1 MSLGIRSRTKR
12 PAYEETSE
20 HFQVRV
26 ALPWS
31 AEKPNVP
38 LSSPALATR
47 VRPCTQTL
55 NTGTSEA
62 SVMWEDRDRVDFS
75 YGTLSMITG
84 PSLRGLSHLDDVA
97 LQASYERSVSFLHAH
112 TSKCSTKS
120 FMQAN
125 QLGQTQNPLHRLLF
139 EVDQRPKG
147 FL

>member
-31 AEKPNVP
+31 AEKPNVL

-47 VRPCTQTL
+47 VRSRAQTL

-62 SVMWEDRDRVDFS
+62 HVMREDRDRVDFS
-75 YGTLSMITG
+75 HGTLSMIAG
-84 PSLRGLSHLDDVA
+84 PSLRGLSHLGGAA
-97 LQASYERSVSFLHAH
+97 LQAGDERSALFL
-112 TSKCSTKS
+112 C
-120 FMQAN
+120 
-125 QLGQTQNPLHRLLF
+125 TQ
-139 EVDQRPKG
+139 
-147 FL
+147 